1 MKKNNKNGFII
12 GNNDSVNLAEKLL
25 EIINI
30 DNNLKL
36 EVMKNAK
43 NSSLDYGSEVS
54 YKKYKAF
61 LD

>member
-1 MKKNNKNGFII
+1 MKMMYFQL
-12 GNNDSVNLAEKLL
+12 NLAEKLL